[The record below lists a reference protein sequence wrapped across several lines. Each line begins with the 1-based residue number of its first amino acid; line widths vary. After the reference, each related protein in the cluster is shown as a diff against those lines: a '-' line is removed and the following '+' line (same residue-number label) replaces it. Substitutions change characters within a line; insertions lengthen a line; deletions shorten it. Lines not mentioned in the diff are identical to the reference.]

1 MLAKIRV
8 VLTATIVF
16 AAAVPAMAQRS
27 PRIDQLWTNNCAN
40 CHGARGEGGGAGTKT
55 LLGRELFGQ
64 EHDRRFFDAIKNGVP
79 DMGMEAFGATMSDK
93 EVWGLVVH
101 IRELQARALRKE
113 EGSPKAKDGV
123 YTSKHAAYRIESVVT
138 DGLEIP
144 WAVDFLPDGRMLI
157 TERPG
162 TLRVHS
168 TGKGGGT
175 LSEPVAGLP
184 KVLHMGQGG
193 LMDVALHPE
202 FEKNGWIYL
211 GYADA
216 REPGAGRGPNMTRI
230 VRGHLKDVDGKPTW
244 TDNQDIWKGE
254 DKHYLASGLH
264 FGNRI
269 VFEKAPAGAKSG
281 YYAYFSIGERGNGAH
296 AQDLSRPNG
305 KIHRVFDDGQ
315 VPDDNP
321 FVGKGDAL
329 ATIWS
334 YGHRN
339 PQGLVFDLD
348 GKLWDTEHGPRGGD
362 ELNLIQKGANYGWPV
377 VAFSIN
383 YSGEALTVPW
393 TADGKAPDGAM
404 IVQPVYR
411 WLPSIAACGLDVVKG
426 DAFPQ
431 WKGDLVAGGLA
442 GSVVD
447 RVRIKD
453 GKMVETEELV
463 HGMGR
468 VRDVVTAPDG
478 TIYVVL
484 NDPDHVIRLV
494 PAGK

>member
-1 MLAKIRV
+1 MYQHLR
-8 VLTATIVF
+8 VLTVAAATF
-16 AAAVPAMAQRS
+16 AAVVPAFAQRS
-27 PRIDQLWTNNCAN
+27 ARVDQMWSNSCAS
-40 CHGARGEGGGAGTKT
+40 CHGARGEGGAGAKT
-55 LLGRELFGQ
+55 LLTRDLFEQALDKPMYEAVRNAAAHKGQ
-64 EHDRRFFDAIKNGVP
+64 EFVTAL
-79 DMGMEAFGATMSDK
+79 SDK
-93 EVWGLVVH
+93 EAWGLVVF
-101 IRELQARALRKE
+101 IRELQARAFRQA

-123 YTSKHAAYRIESVVT
+123 YSSTHAAYRLETVISE
-138 DGLEIP
+138 GLSIP
-144 WAVDFLPDGRMLI
+144 WAVDFLPDGRMLV

-168 TGKGGGT
+168 TGKPGGS

-184 KVLHMGQGG
+184 KVLHVGQGG

-216 REPGAGRGPNMTRI
+216 REGAGGRGAPNMTRI
-230 VRGHLKDVDGKPTW
+230 IRGRLKDVDGKPTW
-244 TDNQDIWKGE
+244 TDNQDIWKAE
-254 DKHYLASGLH
+254 DRHYLPSGLH

-269 VFEKAPAGAKSG
+269 VFQKAPAGAKSG
-281 YYAYFSIGERGNGAH
+281 YYVYFCIGERGSGAH

-305 KIHRVFDDGQ
+305 KIHRLFDDGQ

-321 FVGKGDAL
+321 YVGKADAVKS
-329 ATIWS
+329 IWS

-339 PQGLVFDLD
+339 PQGLVFDLE
-348 GKLWDTEHGPRGGD
+348 GNLWDTEHGPRGGD
-362 ELNLIQKGANYGWPV
+362 EVNLIQKGGNYGWPV

-383 YSGEALTVPW
+383 YSGEPLATPW
-393 TADGKAPDGAM
+393 TADGKAPDGATIIM
-404 IVQPVYR
+404 PTYR

-426 DAFPQ
+426 DAFPA

-447 RVRIKD
+447 RLRIKD
-453 GKMVETEELV
+453 GKLVEVEELV
-463 HGMGR
+463 HGKGR

-478 TIYVVL
+478 TVYVVL
-484 NDPDHVIRLV
+484 NDPDDVIRLV